1 TRPGAAG
8 GGAGWPAAVLTSVNR
23 DTVRNN
29 DRCMFVT
36 VWCGILDLGEG
47 RIPHRNAGPNP
58 PAVRRADG
66 RVEFLDFASAPALGI
81 DEDAAYREGT
91 TTLEPG
97 DVLVMYTDGVTE
109 ALDAREELFSEG
121 RLQTELA

>member
-8 GGAGWPAAVLTSVNR
+8 GGAGWPAAGLTSVNR

-36 VWCGILDLGEG
+36 VWCGILDLGSG
-47 RIPHRNAGPNP
+47 RITYANAGDNP

-66 RVEFLDFASAPALGI
+66 RAQFLDIASAPALGI

-109 ALDAREELFSEG
+109 ALDAKQELF
-121 RLQTELA
+121 